1 MNRHLSRTVAMQTLY
16 ELDMRTSSDLPLIV
30 ERNLAEFV
38 GAADPEYV
46 ERTVNGVQAN
56 LVAINDLIKEAAPE
70 WPLDQIS
77 PIDLAILQL
86 ATFELLFDN
95 SDDIPPKVAINEAV
109 ELAKMFGGDNSPKFI
124 NGVLGTI
131 YRGSQRYDPSQ
142 DQRANH
148 GG

>member
-1 MNRHLSRTVAMQTLY
+1 MQTLY

-38 GAADPEYV
+38 GDADPDYV

-56 LVAINDLIKEAAPE
+56 LVAINDLIKSAAPE

-86 ATFELLFDN
+86 ATFELLYDN

>member
-1 MNRHLSRTVAMQTLY
+1 MQTLY

-38 GAADPEYV
+38 GDADPEYV

>member
-1 MNRHLSRTVAMQTLY
+1 MQTLY

-38 GAADPEYV
+38 GDADPQYV
-46 ERTVNGVQAN
+46 ERTVNGVQKN
-56 LVAINDLIKEAAPE
+56 LIAINDLIKSAAPE

-86 ATFELLFDN
+86 ATFELLYDN

-131 YRGSQRYDPSQ
+131 YRGSERYDPSQ
-142 DQRANH
+142 DQRAKH